1 MTPDVKRRLHFWY
14 GICLAVLTV
23 IVGILFISQA
33 ADIYYSGEGY
43 SRELVIERC
52 TAIAAPF
59 WIWIAAIVA
68 GGIIW
73 MIYPA
78 EKKKLKRLPDAR
90 GDVERFYKL
99 AAKQSDKEGFDEAAK
114 AVARERKVRRI
125 VWISCMVICLIC
137 AGVGLYYLFNLP
149 EYPSDPNEAVLRL
162 VRTTLIC
169 VIVAFIACCGA
180 TVFDTISAKK
190 ILPKARQMLALAGRD
205 AHQNKST
212 SKFYIKLHST
222 TIKKIIKIIIIIFSL
237 IVIAGLITCLVCSII
252 GIHYNNF
259 YNMHPPLD
267 SNGNIDEVEL
277 QNIKN
282 EIVSKLLNVVLPCG
296 CVSFIISCC
305 ATVYDGNKASAIAEQ
320 NNLVTSL
327 PKSNGLLLLRIT
339 LLVIAITFIILGIVN
354 GGMADVLGKA
364 INICTECI
372 GLG

>member
-114 AVARERKVRRI
+114 AVARVRKIRRI
-125 VWISCMVICLIC
+125 VWISCMTVCLIC

-190 ILPKARQMLALAGRD
+190 ILPKARQMLALAG
-205 AHQNKST
+205 KST
-212 SKFYIKLHST
+212 NSQGESQKNDFTCKVLSITKVILIILSAVGIILTIYVSFYVDQKIYEDNNSLLIFNNVILPFVPIIFLLFASSDLEDMKQFTHIK
-222 TIKKIIKIIIIIFSL
+222 TINIISLTAKIMLVVFAIVYIII
-237 IVIAGLITCLVCSII
+237 G
-252 GIHYNNF
+252 
-259 YNMHPPLD
+259 
-267 SNGNIDEVEL
+267 
-277 QNIKN
+277 
-282 EIVSKLLNVVLPCG
+282 VL
-296 CVSFIISCC
+296 
-305 ATVYDGNKASAIAEQ
+305 
-320 NNLVTSL
+320 
-327 PKSNGLLLLRIT
+327 
-339 LLVIAITFIILGIVN
+339 N

>member
-190 ILPKARQMLALAGRD
+190 IAPQVKKMLAIGGRD
-205 AHQNKST
+205 QTQTAAKG
-212 SKFYIKLHST
+212 KLATALESPIT
-222 TIKKIIKIIIIIFSL
+222 LWAVRAIIF
-237 IVIAGLITCLVCSII
+237 I
-252 GIHYNNF
+252 
-259 YNMHPPLD
+259 
-267 SNGNIDEVEL
+267 
-277 QNIKN
+277 
-282 EIVSKLLNVVLPCG
+282 
-296 CVSFIISCC
+296 
-305 ATVYDGNKASAIAEQ
+305 
-320 NNLVTSL
+320 
-327 PKSNGLLLLRIT
+327 
-339 LLVIAITFIILGIVN
+339 IAIVFIVLGVLN